1 MTLPRIW
8 TLQVIPGTGR
18 FNDFAVSSSSE
29 HCSELASPETGCR
42 YTPGESRMSRNPE
55 LIQKFVQE
63 VTADPLM
70 ESRGV
75 LTELVPFDMITTLG
89 LLQNSTTEQ
98 LEAVKSFLAMEH
110 GNMLIA
116 LTTSGVDPLDIGFLI
131 KEVTLFDPNEELSR
145 RGRGDLVVIPEFELK
160 LERYFGAL
168 KYMNKPLFRAYLNAT
183 LNPYR
188 SINDQTFTSDLAMIE
203 ELVNSPLWI
212 QTNMTF
218 DGGVDIGYC
227 HPLYP
232 SIAPYLFSILAEYR
246 VGAEELSGAYHT
258 ADRALT
264 TVYRTLREL
273 YTKVSMLDTPDD
285 WMPLYDI
292 VDRKE
297 MYRKFGGNYFSMV
310 VNDQGYAFSGT
321 IGSSLQHKL
330 QGGLEWVRSFSIA
343 ASTQTQ
349 LQLYIEMRDTLTI
362 GIMRPVTASTMT
374 AVLVLRG
381 TYMPIKVTSDCDDII
396 QRYLCCLLI
405 KQVPKLILGLIGA
418 VSLRSISTEGA

>member
-1 MTLPRIW
+1 MTSSLLYGDSNLNQAVIETSCACYRVTKTFRDDHVDTTGGQVVIILGIICGFYAVATKRIMTLPRIW

-18 FNDFAVSSSSE
+18 FKDFAVSSSSE
-29 HCSELASPETGCR
+29 HCSELARTMFLEDFPHNLIAASLKFCLDLQQPDRSGELGSSVAVHYSPETGCR

-70 ESRGV
+70 ETRGV

-89 LLQNSTTEQ
+89 LLQNSTPEQ

-168 KYMNKPLFRAYLNAT
+168 KYMNKRLFRAYLNAT

-203 ELVNSPLWI
+203 ELVNSPLWVQI
-212 QTNMTF
+212 NMTF

-246 VGAEELSGAYHT
+246 VGAEELSGAHHT

-273 YTKVSMLDTPDD
+273 YTKVSMLDT
-285 WMPLYDI
+285 
-292 VDRKE
+292 
-297 MYRKFGGNYFSMV
+297 
-310 VNDQGYAFSGT
+310 
-321 IGSSLQHKL
+321 
-330 QGGLEWVRSFSIA
+330 
-343 ASTQTQ
+343 
-349 LQLYIEMRDTLTI
+349 
-362 GIMRPVTASTMT
+362 
-374 AVLVLRG
+374 
-381 TYMPIKVTSDCDDII
+381 
-396 QRYLCCLLI
+396 
-405 KQVPKLILGLIGA
+405 
-418 VSLRSISTEGA
+418 